1 MATKKKYKPLTKKE
15 KDFNKSIKKEMI
27 ESGLIPPPKKKLNRL
42 KFAKETKQEF
52 KDSNIS
58 YYEDI
63 LHLIEAISWM
73 LPSEYSGKV
82 SPEQIGVLK
91 VLKLTVD
98 IKKWHED
105 LKEKGQKQYK
115 VGDFYDQVVAPI
127 LRL

>member
-1 MATKKKYKPLTKKE
+1 
-15 KDFNKSIKKEMI
+15 MI
-27 ESGLIPPPKKKLNRL
+27 EEGFIPPPKKKLNRL

-63 LHLIEAISWM
+63 LHLMDAIAWM
-73 LPSEYSGKV
+73 LPSEYSSKV

-98 IKKWHED
+98 IKKWKED

-115 VGDFYDQVVAPI
+115 EMDLYHQVVEPI